1 MGLSTHNVEQM
12 ARGYLMYQLA
22 KRGFMIQLTDSRF
35 PKYDMLVVSP
45 NNKHFGIDVKGQ
57 RTKNFWRFKE
67 PMPNDEMYYAF
78 IYVPENESPRVFII
92 DNKEAAKLW
101 NDYKTR
107 IESKGNVKEND
118 YIWGINWTTVF
129 DYEDNY
135 KVIPE

>member
-1 MGLSTHNVEQM
+1 
-12 ARGYLMYQLA
+12 
-22 KRGFMIQLTDSRF
+22 
-35 PKYDMLVVSP
+35 
-45 NNKHFGIDVKGQ
+45 
-57 RTKNFWRFKE
+57 
-67 PMPNDEMYYAF
+67 MPNEEMYYAF